1 LQAPPLAT
9 SNQTLIAIIAQQDI
23 VNIER
28 VIAVFSPADAV
39 IFFNRS
45 ALLKTQL
52 RAILPVCAGTG
63 SEDQALTHHAVRS
76 LKASQLLVMRTAQTS
91 RYFWSHGMSGARL

>member
-28 VIAVFSPADAV
+28 VIAVFSPADAI
-39 IFFNRS
+39 IFYNRS
-45 ALLKTQL
+45 AQCETQL
-52 RAILPVCAGTG
+52 PGNVDRVTIEGSSEVRVLIYRATN
-63 SEDQALTHHAVRS
+63 S
-76 LKASQLLVMRTAQTS
+76 L
-91 RYFWSHGMSGARL
+91 